1 MKGALILVSL
11 AGLALAV
18 EGGYW
23 GAIGWGLFL
32 ASLVAIY
39 VQYSIITKLKGELAK
54 EQGLRMKLDQQ
65 VKEQTARIDKQ
76 QQEILR
82 FSELE
87 LEFERQL
94 EQIAKEKAE
103 LVKRIEELEKERIVN
118 RKHLV
123 ELAKSNEFMRTTLDN
138 LVARIQTLE
147 GRA

>member
-23 GAIGWGLFL
+23 GAIGCGLFL

-76 QQEILR
+76 QQKILR

-118 RKHLV
+118 RNHLV

-147 GRA
+147 GRS